1 MAKNKPPQT
10 STNLRVS
17 RGWRALPALSSCLDS
32 SVGFSLSLSGVIVAV
47 KLHVEMWISHMTA
60 EQFRFNETN
69 RAHPETD
76 CSSADRSVC
85 VSAHRLILVSLVLV
99 LGDLHIPHRCN
110 TLPAKFKKLL
120 VPGKIQHI
128 LCTGNL
134 CTKESYDYLKTLAG
148 DVHIV
153 RGDFDENLNYPEQ
166 KVVTVGQFKI
176 GLIHGHQVIP
186 WGDMAS
192 LALLQRQLDVDILIS
207 GHTHKFEAFENENK
221 FYINPGSATGAYS
234 ALESNIIPSFVL
246 MDIQASTVVTYVYQ
260 LIGDDVK
267 VERIEYK
274 KS

>member
-1 MAKNKPPQT
+1 M
-10 STNLRVS
+10 
-17 RGWRALPALSSCLDS
+17 
-32 SVGFSLSLSGVIVAV
+32 
-47 KLHVEMWISHMTA
+47 
-60 EQFRFNETN
+60 
-69 RAHPETD
+69 
-76 CSSADRSVC
+76 
-85 VSAHRLILVSLVLV
+85 

-153 RGDFDENLNYPEQ
+153 RGDFDEVCTPFLATTVELLREHKRSFVTAVKFSSQNLNYPEQ

-234 ALESNIIPSFVL
+234 ALE
-246 MDIQASTVVTYVYQ
+246 
-260 LIGDDVK
+260 
-267 VERIEYK
+267 R
-274 KS
+274 